1 MVNNYSKQQGFKS
14 LLLGLSIFCILSCIQ
29 IVTAQ
34 KFTIPVFPDS
44 QTEVM
49 SRMDMFN
56 SQMNWIVQQKDLL
69 NIPFV
74 LHVGDIVN
82 YDNITHWQD
91 ASNGFG
97 ILDQANIPYA
107 VCLGNHDT
115 EAVGEN
121 SGSAAPGNTNLNL
134 RKTSKFNTYFPVS
147 RFTAQKGRYEEDK
160 SDNAFYTFVAGGQ
173 KWMVLSLEFCAR
185 QAPLDWAESVV
196 SLYPDH
202 NVIVLTHYHLTPAG
216 DISTSNAGYGDLS
229 PSVIYNQFI
238 KKHANI
244 ILVLSGHV
252 STSANRIDT
261 GENGNQIYQILQD
274 YQDIDAG
281 GGYLRLLEIDTEM
294 KTITAK
300 MYSPFYNITKQDESM
315 FNFTD
320 VKFVADVVP
329 INPLISLTTGA
340 SNQAVNSGLSVSNIT
355 YTYSGTATGI
365 SVIWTGTPNATTAP
379 DGIIVTTNAL
389 AKTLTLSGKL
399 NTVGTYGYSVT
410 STDGINTSIPLTGS
424 FTVKAPTTK
433 FKLAY
438 VTTATNGIPTALDG
452 PFLTAL
458 GNENF
463 DLSIISAKLR
473 AVDYSSYDLI
483 ILSAIPPS
491 SDGGIIDLKTVSLS
505 KPFINMK
512 MFSLMASRWNWL
524 SPYNNSTR
532 NTITVPDSAKFHPI
546 FNGISFSGSLRNE
559 IQLTTATTGTMLVY
573 AVWLT
578 STTASANP
586 RVLATIQDTP
596 TGYSYMEIPVGT
608 TMNGMTSPTTAKQI
622 NLGLS
627 ELTWGTI
634 TSDAVKIA
642 VNAAKFVVTP
652 PTISLMS
659 GDINQTVGE
668 GSTITNILYSLGFS
682 DTSTSISWKNNSG
695 STIPAPAGISVNSD
709 LTSKILTISGVP
721 TARGEYNYSITA
733 TDGATVTTAL
743 TGKITV
749 SLSTS
754 FQSIIGPK
762 AIVTKEFYDITG
774 KKVNEYTRGIL
785 IEKIIYTD
793 GSFIYNKIIR
803 PKF

>member
-1 MVNNYSKQQGFKS
+1 MANNYSKQQGFKR
-14 LLLGLSIFCILSCIQ
+14 LLLVLSIFCILSCIH

-34 KFTIPVFPDS
+34 KFAIPVFPDS

-56 SQMNWIVQQKDLL
+56 SQMNWIVKHKDSL

-147 RFTAQKGRYEEDK
+147 RFTAQKGRYEEGK

-229 PSVIYNQFI
+229 PSDIYNQFI

-252 STSANRIDT
+252 STTAKRMDT
-261 GENGNQIYQILQD
+261 GDNGNQIYQILQD

-294 KTITAK
+294 KTISAK

-315 FNFTD
+315 FNFTN

-329 INPLISLTTGA
+329 INPLISLTSGA
-340 SNQAVNSGLSVSNIT
+340 TNQTVNTGLSVSNIT
-355 YTYSGTATGI
+355 YTYAGTATGI
-365 SVIWTGTPNATTAP
+365 SVAWSGTANSTTAP
-379 DGIIVTTNAL
+379 EGITATTDAL

-399 NTVGTYGYSVT
+399 NVAGTYGYNVT
-410 STDGINTSIPLTGS
+410 ATDGTKTTSALTGT
-424 FTVKAPTTK
+424 FTAKTTTK
-433 FKLAY
+433 YKLAY
-438 VTTATNGIPTALDG
+438 VTTLTNGVPGALDA
-452 PFLTAL
+452 PYLTAL

-463 DLSIISAKLR
+463 DLNYISSTAR
-473 AVDYSSYDLI
+473 AVDYSFYDLI

-491 SDGGIIDLKTVSLS
+491 SDGGIVDLKTVSLS

-524 SPYNNSTR
+524 SPYNNTTR
-532 NTITVPDSAKFHPI
+532 NTITVPDSAKLHPI
-546 FNGISFSGSLRNE
+546 FNGISFTGTSNNE
-559 IQLTTATTGTMLVY
+559 IQLTTATTGNMLVY
-573 AVWLT
+573 AAWLT
-578 STTASANP
+578 SSTASANP
-586 RVLATIQDTP
+586 RVLATIQSIP

-608 TMNGMTSPTTAKQI
+608 KMNGMTIPTSAKQI
-622 NLGLS
+622 LLGLS
-627 ELTWGTI
+627 EASWALVTP
-634 TSDAVKIA
+634 DAVKIL

-652 PTISLMS
+652 PSVTLS
-659 GDINQTVGE
+659 GGNINQTVGE
-668 GSTITNILYSLGFS
+668 GIAITNITYSLGFS
-682 DTSTSISWKNNSG
+682 DKSVSISWKDGNG
-695 STIPAPAGISVNSD
+695 TTIPTPTGISVVSD
-709 LTSKILTISGVP
+709 LTNKLLTISGAP
-721 TARGEYNYSITA
+721 TSQGEFNYSVTA
-733 TDGATVTTAL
+733 TDGATITDNLNGKL
-743 TGKITV
+743 TVTV
-749 SLSTS
+749 STGVNSSLNSK
-754 FQSIIGPK
+754 SI
-762 AIVTKEFYDITG
+762 VSKEFYDITG
-774 KKVNEYTRGIL
+774 KKVNEYARGIL
-785 IEKIIYTD
+785 IEKLIYTD
-793 GSFIYNKIIR
+793 GSFIYHKIIR
-803 PKF
+803 PEF